1 MQEDAAHNLICAFPG
16 RPQLS
21 AFAARLLDWLNADL
35 NPRGEPLT
43 ESRARALLL
52 AAEAL
57 DEPTRHSF
65 AQTTETEQGAR
76 LALYDLLRE
85 TGLADSGDVIALAGA
100 AAAAPPPDRPATAS
114 WLALAVAAHAWRSG
128 FPLDRLDPAAPPDPY
143 SPAGQVIKRAAFFAR
158 QQVQRSA
165 TERDKL
171 GRKLAH
177 TAGGPTG
184 IDGLRPDG
192 TAAPLPP
199 YYRPPVPVRYPEYT
213 PGVQVNPDE
222 TETTARPPTPA
233 APLSI
238 SDADLAP
245 PAAPAIQPPL
255 RIDASQLEPPA
266 RPTPQP
272 PAPRATPQRPPAPV
286 PPAHVVLPN
295 ATAAPN
301 TAGATAAA
309 TSAARKMRRGR
320 APMSTT
326 KLRIVVQEHPGG
338 AGLYGLQVRVSSRG
352 IRRYVAGTTNQAG
365 EFLCELP
372 VQADV
377 GLTYDVDVTWP
388 RDFGG
393 EVERKSITVN
403 ADRTHFDLPFYRTL
417 KA

>member
-1 MQEDAAHNLICAFPG
+1 MQEAAALSLIQAFPG
-16 RPQLS
+16 RPQLA

-35 NPRGEPLT
+35 NPHGEPLT

-65 AQTTETEQGAR
+65 AQTTETEPGAR
-76 LALYDLLRE
+76 IALHDLLRD
-85 TGLADSGDVIALAGA
+85 TGLADNGDVIALARA
-100 AAAAPPPDRPATAS
+100 AAGAPPPDRPATAS

-128 FPLDRLDPAAPPDPY
+128 FPLDRLDPATPPDPY
-143 SPAGQVIKRAAFFAR
+143 SPAGQVIKRAAFYAR

-171 GRKLAH
+171 GRKLAYA
-177 TAGGPTG
+177 AGGPTG

-192 TAAPLPP
+192 PSAPLPP

-213 PGVQVNPDE
+213 PGVQVEPE
-222 TETTARPPTPA
+222 EVEHAAPPSTPA
-233 APLSI
+233 ALLSI

-245 PAAPAIQPPL
+245 PSAPATQPPL

-272 PAPRATPQRPPAPV
+272 PAPRATTPRPPAA

-295 ATAAPN
+295 ATTATN
-301 TAGATAAA
+301 TAGATTAAR
-309 TSAARKMRRGR
+309 RKMRRGR
-320 APMSTT
+320 VPMTTT

-338 AGLYGLQVRVSSRG
+338 PGLYGLQVRVSSRG

-372 VQADV
+372 VQADM